1 MSLKAF
7 LDGYRA
13 ARNGPS
19 WGTEPPERPWRQDAR
34 PEWMIDEAPP
44 RGSDPAERE
53 LAELRALLNRREAD
67 VARLQDERRRDRD
80 ECEALRRDIAA
91 RDAVFG
97 ECQALVAE
105 LNTELA
111 RVKATRDRYQANG
124 KKAAAA
130 RDTAQARIA
139 ELDEQLAQRDR
150 RLGRFKTVLK
160 IAGAKKAL
168 VKLAHPDMHPNAGA
182 AERRALN
189 ETFQTLTAVFDE
201 MESEE

>member
-7 LDGYRA
+7 LDGYHA

-34 PEWMIDEAPP
+34 PEWMIDDAPQ
-44 RGSDPAERE
+44 RGSDPAERK
-53 LAELRALLNRREAD
+53 LAELWELLNRREAE
-67 VARLQDERRRDRD
+67 VARLRDERRRDLD
-80 ECEALRRDIAA
+80 EGEALRRDLTA
-91 RDAVFG
+91 RDAVFS
-97 ECQALVAE
+97 ECQALVEE

-111 RVKATRDRYQANG
+111 RVKETRDRYQANG
-124 KKAAAA
+124 KAAAAA
-130 RDTAQARIA
+130 RDAARARIA
-139 ELDEQLAQRDR
+139 QLEEQLAQCDQ

-160 IAGAKKAL
+160 MAGAKKAL
-168 VKLAHPDMHPNAGA
+168 VKLAHPNMHPNAGA

-201 MESEE
+201 MEAEE